1 MTTAPE
7 SLLEFALRLADAA
20 RPIALG
26 HFRRPLQVDW
36 KSDASPVTVADREI
50 EAELRR
56 LIHARYPGHGIL
68 GEEFGTQGGGECTWV
83 LDPIDGTRAFITG
96 MPLFGTLIALLQGET
111 PLLGLI
117 DMPAL
122 DERWLGRAGTPTRR
136 NGTEARC
143 SPCTDLA
150 RARTYTT
157 SPDAFAP
164 EDWRRYDA
172 LSRRAAVRRYGGDC
186 YSYGL
191 LASGHCEL
199 VVEAGLQPYDYL
211 ALVPVVEGAGGCIS
225 DWNGAPLGRHS
236 DGRVIAAAN
245 PILWQAALEGLR

>member
-1 MTTAPE
+1 MTPAPE
-7 SLLEFALRLADAA
+7 SPLEFAQQLADAA
-20 RPIALG
+20 RPIALR

-50 EAELRR
+50 ETELRE
-56 LIHARYPGHGIL
+56 LIRARFPEHGIL
-68 GEEFGTQGGGECTWV
+68 GEEFGAQRGGEYTWV
-83 LDPIDGTRAFITG
+83 VDPIDGTRSFISG
-96 MPLFGTLIALLQGET
+96 MPLFGTLIALLQGAA
-111 PLLGLI
+111 PVLGLI

-122 DERWLGRAGTPTRR
+122 DERWLGHAGMPTRR
-136 NGTEARC
+136 NGVDARC
-143 SPCTDLA
+143 SSCTRLA
-150 RARTYTT
+150 QARIYTT
-157 SPDAFAP
+157 SPDTFDGG
-164 EDWRRYDA
+164 DWNRYDA

-211 ALVPVVEGAGGCIS
+211 ALVPVVEGAGGRIS
-225 DWNGAPLGRHS
+225 DWNGAPLGRDS

-245 PILWQAALEGLR
+245 AVLWQLALESLR